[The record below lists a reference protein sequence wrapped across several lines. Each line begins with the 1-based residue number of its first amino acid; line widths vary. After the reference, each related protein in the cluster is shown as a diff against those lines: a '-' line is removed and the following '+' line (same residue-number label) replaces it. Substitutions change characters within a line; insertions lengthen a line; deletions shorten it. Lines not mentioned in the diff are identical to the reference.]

1 VGTVVLWRLMG
12 QMSHK
17 TSHEGREAVQ
27 FNMVTAKVRWCLE
40 IPSPAGVSD
49 FRIGVQRMLPFY

>member
-1 VGTVVLWRLMG
+1 MG